1 MTLED
6 MLKTPGFYA
15 VSAPGS
21 PYYTVVEVE
30 PDGTVHQLTPSGARD
45 GVLPADGWAPGI
57 VIRKT
62 GRPS

>member
-1 MTLED
+1 MTVDE
-6 MLKTPGFYA
+6 MLKAPGFYA

-21 PYYTVVEVE
+21 PYHTVVEVE
-30 PDGTVHQLTPSGARD
+30 PDGTVHQLTPDGTRD
-45 GVLPADGWAPGI
+45 GVLARDGWAPGI